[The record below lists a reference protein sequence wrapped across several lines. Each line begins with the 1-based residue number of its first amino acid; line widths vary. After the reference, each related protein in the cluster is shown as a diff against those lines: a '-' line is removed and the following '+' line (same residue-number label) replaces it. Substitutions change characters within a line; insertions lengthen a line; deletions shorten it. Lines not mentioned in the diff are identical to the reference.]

1 MLSSLTCGATSLKF
15 LIHDG
20 DQRLNISVFGAGA
33 WGTALAVHAACKH
46 SVILWCRDA
55 LQAKQMQQDRINTRY
70 LPGVRLPDN
79 LRITSDWQEASSILN
94 RESVA
99 VIATPLSGLSQ
110 TLKLLS
116 RLSANEHGQSST
128 KGEGG
133 SVGSVSSVSSVSAG
147 LVIANLAK
155 GIEPQT
161 YLLPH
166 QIAQRDA
173 LNCAMVSLSG
183 PSFAAEVASGLPAA
197 LAAAGSDSHARQR
210 VIDAFHH
217 QSMRVYGTGDV
228 VGVELAA
235 ALKNVIAIAA
245 GACDGLALGFNAR
258 AALITRGL
266 SEITNIGLAMGAR
279 AETFQGLA
287 GFGDLVLTCT
297 GSLSRN
303 RQVGLLLAE
312 GRPLAEIT
320 ASLGH
325 VAEGVACAAAAQ
337 ALAIRL
343 GVDAPIIDAVNQVL
357 FDQLPASQAVASLLG
372 RAQKNEL
379 S

>member
-1 MLSSLTCGATSLKF
+1 
-15 LIHDG
+15 
-20 DQRLNISVFGAGA
+20 
-33 WGTALAVHAACKH
+33 
-46 SVILWCRDA
+46 
-55 LQAKQMQQDRINTRY
+55 MQQDRINTRY

-128 KGEGG
+128 KVEGG
-133 SVGSVSSVSSVSAG
+133 SVGSVSAG

-155 GIEPQT
+155 GIESQT

-166 QIAQRDA
+166 QIARRDA
-173 LNCAMVSLSG
+173 PHCAMVSLSG